1 MRSIDSIPH
10 VLSAAQFEPRQMEQ
24 LFARANQL
32 RELSSNNKDQAR
44 LALKF
49 KDRILCSL
57 FYQPSTRTR
66 LSFETAALRLGMG
79 YVSTESARQFSSA
92 AKGESLE
99 DTIQV
104 INEYGHDIIVL
115 RYDEVGGA
123 ARAAKVS
130 QAPVIN
136 AGDGPGEHPT
146 QALLDAYTIKLQLGR
161 LNNLQVVMVGDLRYS
176 RTIRSL
182 VSVLSK
188 YPKNHI
194 SFVSV
199 PELQIDEDIK
209 KLLKRSDTE
218 YMQTDDMKKVLPG
231 ADIVYVTRLQKEY
244 LKDSKSIKTAKF
256 IIDEKALKLLPKS
269 AKIMHALPRNEEIS
283 ASVDNDPRAVYFRQA
298 GNGLYI
304 RMALIEQILQ
314 KS

>member
-1 MRSIDSIPH
+1 MMHI
-10 VLSAAQFEPRQMEQ
+10 LSASQFEPKQLEQ
-24 LFARANQL
+24 LFVRADELRQL
-32 RELSSNNKDQAR
+32 SLNDKDRAK

-66 LSFETAALRLGMG
+66 LSFETAALRWGMG

-99 DTIQV
+99 DTIRV
-104 INEYGHDIIVL
+104 INEYGHDIIVV

-123 ARAAKVS
+123 TKAAKVS
-130 QAPVIN
+130 HAAIIN

-146 QALLDAYTIKLQLGR
+146 QALLDAHTIKEQIGK

-176 RTIRSL
+176 RTVRSL
-182 VSVLSK
+182 AHILSK

-199 PELQIDEDIK
+199 DELQIDTGIK
-209 KLLKRSDTE
+209 RLLKKSGTGFS
-218 YMQTDDMKKVLPG
+218 QTADLKAVLPK
-231 ADIVYVTRLQKEY
+231 ADVVYVTRLQKEY
-244 LKDSKSIKTAKF
+244 LKDPKSVSAKF
-256 IIDEKALKLLPKS
+256 IIDEKALKLLPKT
-269 AKIMHALPRNEEIS
+269 AKIMHPLPRNEEIS
-283 ASVDNDPRAVYFRQA
+283 AAVDSDPRAAYFRQA

-304 RMALIEQILQ
+304 RMALIEQILES
-314 KS
+314 K